1 MLADLSKEPKNNA
14 VLEADISV
22 MGARIDDKKYSRPA
36 NPALALL
43 GDAESEVI
51 ISFEMTEPDDDPVVM
66 LAELVIRFIFQYGA
80 PKEIRV
86 TNVIV
91 EAGLEQICDV
101 CGIKLRRVK
110 RLYGLDSFMQGMGR
124 FTL

>member
-1 MLADLSKEPKNNA
+1 M
-14 VLEADISV
+14 
-22 MGARIDDKKYSRPA
+22 
-36 NPALALL
+36 
-43 GDAESEVI
+43 I
-51 ISFEMTEPDDDPVVM
+51 ISFEMTEPDDDPIVM
-66 LAELVIRFIFQYGA
+66 LAETVMRFIFQYGA

-110 RLYGLDSFMQGMGR
+110 RLHGLYPLCRAWGGLVCRLYGDESFLY
-124 FTL
+124 TLNRSRD

>member
-1 MLADLSKEPKNNA
+1 M
-14 VLEADISV
+14 
-22 MGARIDDKKYSRPA
+22 
-36 NPALALL
+36 ALL
-43 GDAESEVI
+43 GDAATEMI
-51 ISFEMTEPDDDPVVM
+51 ISFEMTEPDDDSMVM
-66 LAELVIRFIFQYGA
+66 LAETVISFIFQHGV

-110 RLYGLDSFMQGMGR
+110 RLRGLDSFMKNMGR
-124 FTL
+124 FRL

>member
-1 MLADLSKEPKNNA
+1 MAICFYSRL
-14 VLEADISV
+14 
-22 MGARIDDKKYSRPA
+22 ARINDKKYSCPA

-43 GDAESEVI
+43 EEATSEMI
-51 ISFEMTEPDDDPVVM
+51 ISFEMTESDDDPIVM
-66 LAELVIRFIFQYGA
+66 LAETVIRFIFQYGA

-110 RLYGLDSFMQGMGR
+110 KLHGVDSFMRSMEGKGI
-124 FTL
+124 

>member
-1 MLADLSKEPKNNA
+1 
-14 VLEADISV
+14 

-43 GDAESEVI
+43 GDAASETI
-51 ISFEMTEPDDDPVVM
+51 ISFEKTEPDDDPIVM
-66 LAELVIRFIFQYGA
+66 LAESVIHFIFQHGA

-86 TNVIV
+86 ANVIV

-110 RLYGLDSFMQGMGR
+110 RLQGLDSFMKGMSR
-124 FTL
+124 FVL

>member
-1 MLADLSKEPKNNA
+1 MCNA

-43 GDAESEVI
+43 GDAASEMI
-51 ISFEMTEPDDDPVVM
+51 ISFEMTEPDDDPMMM
-66 LAELVIRFIFQYGA
+66 LAETVIRFIYQYGV
-80 PKEIRV
+80 PKEIRAA
-86 TNVIV
+86 NVSV
-91 EAGLEQICDV
+91 EAGLKQICDV

-110 RLYGLDSFMQGMGR
+110 RLQGLVSFM
-124 FTL
+124 